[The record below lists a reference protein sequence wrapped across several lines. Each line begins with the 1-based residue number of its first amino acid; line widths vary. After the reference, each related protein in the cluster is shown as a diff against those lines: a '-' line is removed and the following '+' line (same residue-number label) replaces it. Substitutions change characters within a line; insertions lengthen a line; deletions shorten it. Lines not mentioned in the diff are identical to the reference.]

1 MKRYNNLYKDIC
13 NMDNIM
19 FVYKKTCQKV
29 KNRKKRELLRENKAI
44 YINRIYTM
52 LNEKIYKVGNYNKFV
67 ICDTKKREIYSQ
79 NIEDKIVNNLVARY
93 ILFPALLPCLL
104 DVNVASRRNMGVKLG
119 LALANSYHMK
129 CKAKYDS
136 YYILKCDIAKFFL
149 NINHDILKKKILTR
163 IKDKSALKIIF
174 DIIDSNKEGLYIG
187 TATSQVFAIFYLNDL
202 DYFIKEKLK
211 IKYYVRYQDGATRF

>member
-52 LNEKIYKVGNYNKFV
+52 LNEKTYKVGNYNKFV

-129 CKAKYDS
+129 CKAKYDN